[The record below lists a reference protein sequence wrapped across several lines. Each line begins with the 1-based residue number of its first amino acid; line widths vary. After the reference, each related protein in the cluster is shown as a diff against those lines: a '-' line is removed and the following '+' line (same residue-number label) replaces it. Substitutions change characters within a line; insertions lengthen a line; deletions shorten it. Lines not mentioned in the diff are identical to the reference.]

1 MKLALQIVS
10 RESAKDENKE
20 DVTIA
25 TIRCYMTQEQD
36 AAVTASK
43 VNDHTLF
50 VEFEE

>member
-10 RESAKDENKE
+10 SESAKDENKE
-20 DVTIA
+20 DVTLVN
-25 TIRCYMTQEQD
+25 IRCQMTQQQY

-43 VNDHTLF
+43 ENDHTLI